1 LSARAARRLAPMKIA
16 LRVVG
21 LLFVAV
27 GLFCFAKGTGWLTW
41 PHDAAMVDYG
51 AGIVAVGFGLVW
63 FGWR

>member
-1 LSARAARRLAPMKIA
+1 MKIG

-21 LLFVAV
+21 LVFVAV

-41 PHDAAMVDYG
+41 PHNAAMVDYG
-51 AGIVAVGFGLVW
+51 AGIVAVGLGLVW